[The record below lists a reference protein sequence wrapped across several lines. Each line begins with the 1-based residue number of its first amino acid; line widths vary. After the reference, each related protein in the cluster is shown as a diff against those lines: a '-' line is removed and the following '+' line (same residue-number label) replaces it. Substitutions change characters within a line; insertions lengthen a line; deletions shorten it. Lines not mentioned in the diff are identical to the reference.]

1 MSTPHKILITGSTG
15 MVGSAVLRRLKQ
27 TDAALLN
34 PTHAELDLRDQ
45 AKVLDYCKTHRPDYV
60 FHLAAIVGGIH
71 ANNTYPA
78 KFIFDNTQMHSN
90 VIDAAYQAGVKKLL
104 FPGSACTYPKMAPQ
118 PIPESAFLD
127 GLIEPTNVAYAA
139 AKINGIIMCQAYRRQ
154 YGFNAIVPMP
164 TNAYGVGD
172 NFNPE
177 ASHVIPALMKRF
189 HEAKENQLPVVTLW
203 GSGTPMREFIY
214 TDDLADA
221 LLFLMDHYN
230 ELDII
235 NVGSG
240 QEISIAELA
249 HLIAQVVGYE
259 GRIELDTS
267 KPDGAPRKCLDSTRL
282 FELGWTP
289 RVALTEGLKTMYTW
303 YSASLANAA

>member
-1 MSTPHKILITGSTG
+1 MTNTILITGSTG
-15 MVGSAVLRRLKQ
+15 MIGSAVLRRLKQ
-27 TDAALLN
+27 TNATLLTPSHN
-34 PTHAELDLRDQ
+34 ELDCRDQ
-45 AKVLDYCKTHRPDYV
+45 AKVLDYFKTHRPDQV

-71 ANNTYPA
+71 ANNTYPG
-78 KFIFDNTQMHSN
+78 KFIFDNTQMHCN
-90 VIDAAYQAGVKKLL
+90 VIDAAYQAGVKKFL

-189 HEAKENQLPVVTLW
+189 YEAKMNQTPVVTLW

-221 LLFLMDHYN
+221 LVFLMDNYN

-240 QEISIAELA
+240 QEISIADLA
-249 HLIAQVVGYE
+249 RVIAEVVGYE
-259 GRIELDTS
+259 GRIELDVS
-267 KPDGAPRKCLDSTRL
+267 KPDGAPRKCLDSSRL
-282 FELGWTP
+282 FTLGWKP
-289 RVALTEGLKTMYTW
+289 KVGLVEGLRAMFAWHFAEAK
-303 YSASLANAA
+303 AAVGE